1 MDSIQQNRAV
11 VNTLI
16 QQDANI
22 RALTLK
28 DIDSRGRERPWRLH
42 KLNNEKLYSIV
53 KSAKPPIYNNSQL
66 FNIRECANTLFFKEV
81 ENRLKLT
88 SGFFCQ
94 IRLCPLCTWRRS
106 LKLFS
111 QISKIISWINN
122 KNNVKYLF
130 VTLTIKNCVDTEL
143 KNTLNKL
150 NAGFK
155 KLVGNGGKRNTTVL
169 SENLVGYL
177 KVIEITHNSKD
188 NTYHPHIHCILSVQ
202 PSYFKGKNYLSKQ
215 KFSILWGECLNVDY
229 NPSIDIRAIKDNSPK
244 AIAEIAKYPVKLTP
258 VLNLDN
264 AEDVIRVMKNTMQNR
279 RLITFGGL
287 FKEAKQALKLVDIET
302 DTNLVNVDE
311 DTNEDIASSETIKYT
326 WCAGYYFRVMEGE

>member
-1 MDSIQQNRAV
+1 MDSIPDNRSI

-16 QQDANI
+16 QEDAQLA
-22 RALTLK
+22 ALVLR
-28 DIDSRGRERPWRLH
+28 DIDSRGKERPWRLH
-42 KLNNEKLYSIV
+42 KMNNEKLYNIV
-53 KSAKPPIYNNSQL
+53 SKAEPMIYNESQL

-143 KNTLNKL
+143 KNTLNLL
-150 NAGFK
+150 NKGYK
-155 KLVGNGGKRNTTVL
+155 KLVGNAGKGTTIL

-177 KVIEITHNSKD
+177 KVIEITYNSTD
-188 NTYHPHIHCILSVQ
+188 NTYHPHIHCIFAVR
-202 PSYFKGKNYLSKQ
+202 PNYFNGKNYLSKQ
-215 KFSILWGECLNVDY
+215 KFSALWGKCLGVDY
-229 NPSIDIRAIKDNSPK
+229 NPSIDIRAIKNSSPK
-244 AIAEIAKYPVKLTP
+244 AIAEIAKYPIKLAP
-258 VLNLDN
+258 ILDINN
-264 AEDVIRVMKNTMQNR
+264 AKNVIRVLKNVMQNR

-287 FKEAKQALKLVDIET
+287 FKEAKQALKLQDVET

-311 DTNEDIASSETIKYT
+311 DTNEDIASSEPIKYT